1 MISKFTLVVYN
12 AKPTS
17 VKYHIA
23 TDSTFYSNI
32 KWIQCLE
39 PFKSYVTLRGEG
51 CIGKNVTER
60 DRGVGGL
67 LLRYVTQGCQHMNK
81 WIY

>member
-1 MISKFTLVVYN
+1 MTNDNEIAAL
-12 AKPTS
+12 PHP
-17 VKYHIA
+17 HIGGR
-23 TDSTFYSNI
+23 SN
-32 KWIQCLE
+32 
-39 PFKSYVTLRGEG
+39 VTYASMGGGYKL
-51 CIGKNVTER
+51 NVTER

>member
-1 MISKFTLVVYN
+1 MHLCVMKIWEELQLCAINIHFEKNIL
-12 AKPTS
+12 
-17 VKYHIA
+17 A
-23 TDSTFYSNI
+23 TMGTG
-32 KWIQCLE
+32 
-39 PFKSYVTLRGEG
+39 PFKRYVTLRGEG
-51 CIGKNVTER
+51 GISKNVTER